1 VKEARTGF
9 INWIKYSLLRRSP
22 AQVNINL
29 PAERPVAMGAVGR
42 EFAGIGKLVASGDKD
57 ASLMRAYMDVL
68 SKLRGRLNQLKNQGD
83 PGPGA
88 RQLMQQTLEGSGS
101 ELADALR
108 YVDEQMLIGMSNTQ
122 RQAIRPILVRP
133 LMQTFAVLIPAAEAE
148 INKTWLAQVYEPFQ
162 QSLANKYPFAP
173 NGRVEA
179 ASTEIAQFFGPD
191 GVIAKFATSAMGPLV
206 LRRGDVLAPRTWA
219 DMGITLAPQMVA
231 RFPGWIAPIAAGGVA
246 PPAAAQTVF
255 QIQPMPAPGAQEYTV
270 EIDGQQL
277 RYRNTPAQWA
287 SMVHPSPQGVPGARI
302 TAVAFDGRSVE
313 VFNEPGQ
320 FGLKRMIDTAAKQKR
335 DGGVFELR
343 WTSGGITVAMGLKI
357 VSSPENSAADGAP
370 PDQGYRG
377 LRLPETVVGA
387 PLAGATPSAS
397 PTPLMPTGGGPPVT
411 AVAGAGPAAGG
422 IPAAGALTGAVR

>member
-1 VKEARTGF
+1 MDKFRAM
-9 INWIKYSLLRRSP
+9 
-22 AQVNINL
+22 QVFVT
-29 PAERPVAMGAVGR
+29 ATE
-42 EFAGIGKLVASGDKD
+42 
-57 ASLMRAYMDVL
+57 
-68 SKLRGRLNQLKNQGD
+68 
-83 PGPGA
+83 
-88 RQLMQQTLEGSGS
+88 SGS
-101 ELADALR
+101 
-108 YVDEQMLIGMSNTQ
+108 
-122 RQAIRPILVRP
+122 
-133 LMQTFAVLIPAAEAE
+133 
-148 INKTWLAQVYEPFQ
+148 
-162 QSLANKYPFAP
+162 
-173 NGRVEA
+173 
-179 ASTEIAQFFGPD
+179 
-191 GVIAKFATSAMGPLV
+191 FATAAAALELS
-206 LRRGDVLAPRTWA
+206 
-219 DMGITLAPQMVA
+219 PQMVA